1 MSIFVDES
9 CRKQQKIPETQVR
22 MENAGLYFEAGENCS
37 NCIDKLSLIF
47 LHVHMMHL
55 KLFV

>member
-1 MSIFVDES
+1 MRAVENN
-9 CRKQQKIPETQVR
+9 RKSETQVR